1 MKTALMMIAKI
12 MAMGDVGDNDC
23 GGDNN
28 GEQDGNSENH
38 CGSNDVIKNPL
49 KTSGSQLQKS
59 QLRLVYSMNML
70 PSLYNTS
77 VLLELSLHPWMRGD
91 MKSVG

>member
-1 MKTALMMIAKI
+1 MMVMKTALMMIAKI

-49 KTSGSQLQKS
+49 KTSGS
-59 QLRLVYSMNML
+59 
-70 PSLYNTS
+70 
-77 VLLELSLHPWMRGD
+77 
-91 MKSVG
+91 